1 MTDVSNGVVC
11 SSLVSMPT
19 ENSFFGRADN
29 EFLRKQLLSMQQVLA
44 LQLTK
49 LRVDVS

>member
-19 ENSFFGRADN
+19 ENSFWGGQIMNFSGSSYLVCSKYWP
-29 EFLRKQLLSMQQVLA
+29 FS
-44 LQLTK
+44 
-49 LRVDVS
+49 